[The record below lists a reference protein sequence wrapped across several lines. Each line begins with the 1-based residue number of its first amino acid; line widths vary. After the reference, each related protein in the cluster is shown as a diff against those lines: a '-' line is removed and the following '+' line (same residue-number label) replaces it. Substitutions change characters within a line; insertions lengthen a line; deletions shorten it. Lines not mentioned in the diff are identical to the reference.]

1 MLGFGSTLVFMTISI
16 VLQILILDLDVANDS
31 GFEHFIHIF
40 FQILI
45 IFFNQSYDSKSL
57 KR

>member
-31 GFEHFIHIF
+31 GFEHFIYF
-40 FQILI
+40 
-45 IFFNQSYDSKSL
+45 SKF
-57 KR
+57 